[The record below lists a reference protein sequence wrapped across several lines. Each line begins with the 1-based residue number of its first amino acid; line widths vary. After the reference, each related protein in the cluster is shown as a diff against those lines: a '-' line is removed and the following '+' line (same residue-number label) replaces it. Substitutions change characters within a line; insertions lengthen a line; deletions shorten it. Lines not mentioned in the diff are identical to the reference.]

1 MCVVEED
8 SWTRESWTDPGD
20 SDELRAAFTGWH
32 PAVGGIIDALDRPLK
47 WALFDR
53 PPLTRWSTGPVTLL
67 GDACHP
73 MLPYG
78 AQGAA
83 QAVEDAAV
91 LAACL
96 ARAGGG
102 EVPAALDRYETIR
115 RGRATRVQD
124 MSRANGK
131 RFHLPDGPDQQARD
145 AVMASSFGLSPEIDW
160 LYGHDPMV
168 PEPAAA

>member
-1 MCVVEED
+1 
-8 SWTRESWTDPGD
+8 
-20 SDELRAAFTGWH
+20 
-32 PAVGGIIDALDRPLK
+32 
-47 WALFDR
+47 
-53 PPLTRWSTGPVTLL
+53 
-67 GDACHP
+67 

-96 ARAGGG
+96 AEAGGG

-115 RGRATRVQD
+115 RGRASRVQE
-124 MSRANGK
+124 MSRANGR
-131 RFHLPDGPDQQARD
+131 RFHLPDGPDQEARD
-145 AVMASSFGLSPEIDW
+145 AAMASSFGLSPEIDW